1 VAALAGGRTSAL
13 RLEEAEVQ
21 GVPDLLL
28 FRAVGSVL
36 WRAAHWRRDQVEL
49 GDLTYRLDLL
59 EARARWP
66 EASPGARRLLSPGA
80 RRLLS
85 PGARRLLS
93 PGARPLRALR
103 PKTFAQPIRPGRRP
117 RQPGALASPAAA
129 LAGPADA
136 LASPAGALAGP
147 D

>member
-49 GDLTYRLDLL
+49 GEVTYRLDLL

-66 EASPGARRLLSPGA
+66 EASPGA

>member
-85 PGARRLLS
+85 PGAR
-93 PGARPLRALR
+93 PLRALR

>member
-1 VAALAGGRTSAL
+1 MAALAGGRTSAL

-49 GDLTYRLDLL
+49 GEVTYRLDLL

-66 EASPGARRLLSPGA
+66 EASPGA

>member
-1 VAALAGGRTSAL
+1 VVALAGGHTSVL
-13 RLEEAEVQ
+13 RLEEAEIQ

-28 FRAVGSVL
+28 SRAVGSVL

-49 GDLTYRLDLL
+49 GEVTYRLDLL

-66 EASPGARRLLSPGA
+66 EASPGA

>member
-1 VAALAGGRTSAL
+1 MAALAGGRTSAL

-49 GDLTYRLDLL
+49 GEVTYRLDLL

-66 EASPGARRLLSPGA
+66 EA
-80 RRLLS
+80 S

>member
-1 VAALAGGRTSAL
+1 MAALAGGRTSAL

-49 GDLTYRLDLL
+49 GEVTYRLDLL

-66 EASPGARRLLSPGA
+66 EASPGA

-136 LASPAGALAGP
+136 LASPAGAPAGP